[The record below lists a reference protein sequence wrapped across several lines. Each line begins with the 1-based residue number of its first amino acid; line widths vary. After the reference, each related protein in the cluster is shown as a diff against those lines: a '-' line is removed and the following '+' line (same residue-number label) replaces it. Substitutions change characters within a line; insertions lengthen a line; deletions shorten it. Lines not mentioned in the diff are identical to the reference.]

1 MTIAS
6 TIMNTLNSRLAQL
19 SSLPPTAWPN
29 VPFIPTTGTP
39 WIRVDL
45 LPADS
50 ALETIQGSE
59 EHLGVY
65 QVSVFAPLDKGTSAA
80 LVQADVIADHFAA
93 DRDLSGLRIRSISVG
108 QPMREESWLMVPVSI
123 EYRVHHTR

>member
-19 SSLPPTAWPN
+19 ASLPATAWPN
-29 VPFIPTTGTP
+29 VPFTPATGTL
-39 WIRVDL
+39 WIRPDL

-65 QVSVFAPLDKGTSAA
+65 QVSVFAPLDQGTGAA
-80 LVQADVIADHFAA
+80 LVQADAIADHFAA

-123 EYRVHHTR
+123 EYRAHHTR